1 MSEIVKL
8 SYVRPD
14 EEVNLQEVTSCMS
27 TSTSLAEMGIVG
39 DVLIQ
44 MLHNI
49 GRGPVLI
56 KVRNTQLMIGRGLA
70 SKILVQVK
78 G

>member
-70 SKILVQVK
+70 SKIK
-78 G
+78 